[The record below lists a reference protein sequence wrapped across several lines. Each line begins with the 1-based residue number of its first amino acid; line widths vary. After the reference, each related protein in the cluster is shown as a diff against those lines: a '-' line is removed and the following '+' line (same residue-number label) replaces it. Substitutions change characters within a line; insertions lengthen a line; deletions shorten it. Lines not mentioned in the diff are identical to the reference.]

1 MVKRSLLLLVLVF
14 LEIMFFLSY
23 FGETIHCP
31 AIDLKFLTLFLIVY
45 AIHLL
50 FLATLIFDAS
60 VLQRMAELVPKNG
73 YVVVYGFGVGSY
85 FFATRIFIQAC
96 TGR

>member
-14 LEIMFFLSY
+14 LEVIFFVSY
-23 FGETIHCP
+23 FGEAIHCP
-31 AIDLKFLTLFLIVY
+31 AIDLKILTLFLIVY

-60 VLQRMAELVPKNG
+60 VLQRMAELVPKHG
-73 YVVVYGFGVGSY
+73 YVVVYGFGVGFY
-85 FFATRIFIQAC
+85 FFATRIFIQTC
-96 TGR
+96 TGQ